1 MLTVL
6 LPENDRSAA
15 LRRLLEPL
23 LPAGSDI
30 RDPDAGLDGL
40 HSRRLLFAV
49 ALDEGG
55 CNMAYYRMLSRL
67 RRSSDLLE
75 GCTAGCIVTGV
86 GEFYTKDVARW
97 EAWSASTFRMGAG
110 FSHASSRAISSASAA
125 WKAVT
130 SSVPPICAWVRKLRR
145 EPVASTSGRPMKPQP
160 A

>member
-1 MLTVL
+1 MV
-6 LPENDRSAA
+6 P
-15 LRRLLEPL
+15 LRRQISCTSMS
-23 LPAGSDI
+23 AGS
-30 RDPDAGLDGL
+30 PAFTSS
-40 HSRRLLFAV
+40 HSASVL
-49 ALDEGG
+49 
-55 CNMAYYRMLSRL
+55 
-67 RRSSDLLE
+67 
-75 GCTAGCIVTGV
+75 
-86 GEFYTKDVARW
+86 DVARW